1 MTTQRFD
8 ISEAYKWWDVLRDGN
23 QLTEIRL
30 IANDGRTASGIF
42 DNIDEIVKAIVPYT
56 NEWNV
61 YYTINRLPDD
71 VRGLPQYNKI
81 IVRPKQTCNDNM
93 MLARDYVCI
102 DLDSRRL
109 PGTNAT
115 DEQVGFTMKK
125 ANEVYQYLLNVG
137 FNPPQVVFSSNGVH
151 LYIRCAMINNEKNTK
166 LVKRFLQALSM
177 MFTDEHTDVD
187 EKVFNCARIMRL
199 PSTYSCKGN
208 TMDASRPQR
217 LCKFVKIN
225 ENKVNDI
232 AYFEKIAALY
242 PEEVERPSSQ
252 NNYSVESFD
261 LDAFIEKHNIPV
273 TKKVEVADGTRYY
286 LEHCLFNDQHKGKDA
301 ILFKHKNGAIAYFC
315 YHNSCSGNDWR
326 KVREMYEPDCYT
338 SKSTYLP
345 HRSFRPIRKD
355 IAIKELQDTDENKGN
370 VWQCLSEIEDEDRSK
385 IVSIPSGI
393 VQYDKECCGFD
404 KPSLNIWSG
413 NNGCGKSS
421 LLNQIAINAVNNGFK
436 VAIYSGEL
444 RGKKMKRWLILQAA
458 GKQYNKKSNYNS
470 YDYYTP
476 NNIKDKIVEWFQG
489 KLYNYNTKY
498 SHNIEQVCLEVEK
511 LVKEHQIDM
520 LIMDNLSCLD
530 IDELDGSINEQQ
542 KAAIKML
549 LRMTERMEIATHVV
563 VHPKKSE
570 LYLRKNDVSG
580 AKTLTDLAD
589 CVFFVHRWNQD
600 TQKAAKEFLQ
610 PQVFADLCSSE
621 TTNIVEVIK
630 HREFGEA
637 EGHIYKLFYEPESRR
652 LKNSIAE
659 TIHYGWEE
667 EHVQTNIE
675 QMTIENGVKESDL
688 ITPYSNEV
696 APF

>member
-109 PGTNAT
+109 SGTNAT

-444 RGKKMKRWLILQAA
+444 RGKKMKRWLILQAG

-549 LRMTERMEIATHVV
+549 LRMTERMEISTHVV
-563 VHPKKSE
+563 IHPKKSE

-600 TQKAAKEFLQ
+600 TQKAAKEFMQ

-667 EHVQTNIE
+667 EHVPTNIE

>member
-109 PGTNAT
+109 SGTNAT

-404 KPSLNIWSG
+404 KPSLSVWSG

>member
-109 PGTNAT
+109 SGTNAT

-355 IAIKELQDTDENKGN
+355 IAIKELQDTEENKGN

-393 VQYDKECCGFD
+393 IQYDKECCGFD

-413 NNGCGKSS
+413 NNGSAKST

-530 IDELDGSINEQQ
+530 IEELDGAINEQQ

-563 VHPKKSE
+563 IHPKKSE

-600 TQKAAKEFLQ
+600 TQKAAKEFMQ

>member
-30 IANDGRTASGIF
+30 ISNDGRTASGIF
-42 DNIDEIVKAIVPYT
+42 DNIDEIVKAILPYT

-71 VRGLPQYNKI
+71 VMGLPQYNKI

-109 PGTNAT
+109 SGTNAT

-232 AYFEKIAALY
+232 AYFEKVAALY

-355 IAIKELQDTDENKGN
+355 IAIKELQDTEENKGN

-393 VQYDKECCGFD
+393 FQYDKECCGFD

-413 NNGCGKSS
+413 NNGSAKST

-563 VHPKKSE
+563 IHPKKSE

-600 TQKAAKEFLQ
+600 TQKAAKDFMQ